1 MSNTPQSEQPRS
13 ESVLESVV
21 WFASSNFFRQMLG
34 VITAFLRPKL
44 LSPELF
50 GLYSLFRVMG
60 MGAQYLHLGARSAM
74 RYLGPQYR
82 SRDDEESFNRLSG
95 TAFVTSVGLNVCAA
109 TGMILAANLWP
120 DLREEARIGLYIAA
134 GLIVLTSI
142 FDHFNS
148 SLKAAQKFKRVG
160 QYNFLFAAVLLLTS
174 VALMLWLGFYG
185 ALLAQV
191 VTVAVMLGVFAVKG
205 LLTIKPSFDAGVLRN
220 AMAVGGPTMLFDA
233 FLIAIRSVDRI
244 VIADMLGLEQLGF
257 YALSSMIVGYVLNI
271 PGATREVME
280 GKLFE
285 QLDTLDRATLA
296 KSQVHLPVM
305 RMAFLMTPFIGGTVI
320 AIPFV
325 ITLILPNYT
334 PGIAAVQVLTAG
346 SWFLAVSYPLR
357 GVLVAGQRQK
367 GAIAVLA
374 LALAI
379 HTGLSI
385 ILINTGWGITGAAI
399 SACVA
404 FAVILVGHYVLALRW
419 TGVVASDTVRTVAL
433 VIGLYTLMIAALVG
447 VLAAT
452 PLLPQNPWAL
462 VITQGALFGMVMLAL
477 VPLALR
483 YDLVPPALM
492 KKVSARLS
500 RNRGSNR

>member
-1 MSNTPQSEQPRS
+1 MTTDPTPEQRKS

-21 WFASSNFFRQMLG
+21 WFASSNFFRQLLG
-34 VITAFLRPKL
+34 VVTAFLRPKL
-44 LSPELF
+44 LTPELF
-50 GLYSLFRVMG
+50 GLYSLFRVIA

-82 SRDDEESFNRLSG
+82 SRGDEERFSRLSG
-95 TAFVTSVGLNVCAA
+95 TAFVTSVGLNAVAA
-109 TGMILAANLWP
+109 IGMISTAQVWP
-120 DLREEARIGLYIAA
+120 DLREEAQIGLYIAA
-134 GLIVLTSI
+134 ALIVITSI

-148 SLKAAQKFKRVG
+148 SLKAAQRFKSVG

-191 VTVAVMLGVFAVKG
+191 VTVAVMIGVFATKG
-205 LLTIKPSFDAGVLRN
+205 LLKIKPSFDVSVLHT
-220 AMAVGGPTMLFDA
+220 AMSVGGPTMLFDA

-285 QLDTLDRATLA
+285 QLDTMDRATIA

-305 RMAFLMTPFIGGTVI
+305 RMAFIMTPFIGGAVI

-325 ITLILPNYT
+325 IMLILPEYA
-334 PGIAAVQVLTAG
+334 PGIPAVQVLTAG

-357 GVLVAGQRQK
+357 GALVAGKQQK

-374 LALAI
+374 LALAT
-379 HTGLSI
+379 HTVLTI
-385 ILINTGWGITGAAI
+385 VLINAGWGITGAAV
-399 SACVA
+399 SASAA
-404 FAVILVGHYVLALRW
+404 FVLILAGHYTLALRW
-419 TGVVASDTVRTVAL
+419 AGVTTADTVRTVAL
-433 VIGLYTLMIAALVG
+433 VIGLYALMSATLLG
-447 VLAAT
+447 VFAAT
-452 PLLPQNPWAL
+452 PVLPQNPWAL
-462 VITQGALFGMVMLAL
+462 VTSQGVLFGLVVLAL
-477 VPLALR
+477 IPLALR
-483 YDLVPPALM
+483 YDLIPPALI
-492 KKVSARLS
+492 KKISARLS
-500 RNRGSNR
+500 RGRGSNP